1 MQNGDRQIGPAL
13 SCVAM
18 EREPPM
24 SACKICGYEFGGFP
38 CSICT
43 AYTRYAAPGMEG
55 FDHLYNRMR
64 SGRGARKSAFRHVYQ
79 GEYPG
84 SDPVKL
90 NYPDALVMT
99 RLDGVYVHVR

>member
-1 MQNGDRQIGPAL
+1 
-13 SCVAM
+13 
-18 EREPPM
+18 M

-38 CSICT
+38 CPICNV
-43 AYTRYAAPGMEG
+43 YAHYADAEAVGEG
-55 FDHLYNRMR
+55 LHSHYARMR
-64 SGRGARKSAFRHVYQ
+64 SGRGAGKGAFRHVYQ